1 MEGRY
6 WKTVEAIKSSSALPE
21 DGIEKS
27 RKILEMCSRGYTF
40 DLFLLMEAIKI
51 SVPDRQLVVSFKIR
65 SHMHLEK
72 K

>member
-1 MEGRY
+1 
-6 WKTVEAIKSSSALPE
+6 
-21 DGIEKS
+21 
-27 RKILEMCSRGYTF
+27 MCSRGYTF